1 MNSLG
6 ARVSAAAAATLV
18 IAGPIC
24 RAQSIEAHE
33 VGTGTGQVSHW
44 ETSWGSY
51 NRDFHETK
59 NIRIFVRDV
68 SRSLKNVEVHIY
80 FTALKSGG
88 ERFIYNHATLQ
99 VPLNGQVEVS
109 DEIAAPPLFSHELN
123 LALAQRHYSSG
134 AHMEGWIAIGRDDS
148 RVFGMAA
155 SNQSLLRAAQD
166 GSLDLLIAKAKIHEK
181 KPAVSSASPIAKTAS
196 PANLLTSSRPP
207 SASPNP
213 VEQFITVTAPFE
225 VVIQYGKTV
234 IPTGT
239 RLKLISREGVK
250 LTAVYMNET
259 VVIPTSATD
268 LQGSTP

>member
-6 ARVSAAAAATLV
+6 RRFCAAAAATLV
-18 IAGPIC
+18 IVCPIS
-24 RAQSIEAHE
+24 RAQSLEAHV

-51 NRDFHETK
+51 SRDFHETK
-59 NIRIFVRDV
+59 RIRILVRDV
-68 SRSLKNVEVHIY
+68 SRSLNNVEVRIY

-109 DEIAAPPLFSHELN
+109 DEIAAPPLFSSELH
-123 LALAQRHYSSG
+123 LAAAGRHYSSG

-155 SNQSLLRAAQD
+155 SNESLLRAAQD
-166 GSLDLLIAKAKIHEK
+166 GSLDQLIAKAKIHEK
-181 KPAVSSASPIAKTAS
+181 KPALLSASPIAKTAS

-207 SASPNP
+207 STTPSP

-225 VVIQYGKTV
+225 VAIQYGKTA

-239 RLKLISREGVK
+239 RLKLISREGAKV
-250 LTAVYMNET
+250 TAVYMNET
-259 VVIPTSATD
+259 VVIPISATD
-268 LQGSTP
+268 LQDAKL

>member
-18 IAGPIC
+18 IVGPFC

-68 SRSLKNVEVHIY
+68 SRSLKNVEVRVY

-109 DEIAAPPLFSHELN
+109 NEIAAPPLFSNELHLV
-123 LALAQRHYSSG
+123 LANRHYSSG

-148 RVFGMAA
+148 RVFEMAA

-166 GSLDLLIAKAKIHEK
+166 GSLDQLVAKA
-181 KPAVSSASPIAKTAS
+181 
-196 PANLLTSSRPP
+196 
-207 SASPNP
+207 
-213 VEQFITVTAPFE
+213 
-225 VVIQYGKTV
+225 G
-234 IPTGT
+234 
-239 RLKLISREGVK
+239 ISRK
-250 LTAVYMNET
+250 KTSIAFNDPATKDCQRSQSTYLTL
-259 VVIPTSATD
+259 ATFHH
-268 LQGSTP
+268 S

>member
-18 IAGPIC
+18 IVGPIC

-44 ETSWGSY
+44 EISWGSY

-59 NIRIFVRDV
+59 NIRIFARDV
-68 SRSLKNVEVHIY
+68 SRSLKNVEVRVY

-109 DEIAAPPLFSHELN
+109 NEIAAPPLFSNDELHLV
-123 LALAQRHYSSG
+123 LANRHYSSG

-166 GSLDLLIAKAKIHEK
+166 GSLHQLVAKAGIHER
-181 KPAVSSASPIAKTAS
+181 KPASPSTTPLPKTANA
-196 PANLLTSSRPP
+196 ANPLTSPWPP
-207 SASPNP
+207 STTPSP
-213 VEQFITVTAPFE
+213 VEQFITLTAPFE
-225 VVIQYGKTV
+225 VAIQYGKTV

-239 RLKLISREGVK
+239 RFES
-250 LTAVYMNET
+250 
-259 VVIPTSATD
+259 
-268 LQGSTP
+268 